1 VSVVGTVLAVVLVGG
16 GAAVSPALDV
26 DQIVVEGVRRTPEA
40 EVTAATGLRRGA
52 AMATLDAGDAADG
65 VEDLPW
71 VERATVERRWPGT
84 VAVEVVERA
93 PAAALAAPDG
103 RWVLVD
109 DDGHRLA
116 RVRTPERTLVT
127 VEGLG
132 EAAGGPLGDRVP
144 RPARG
149 AVELAH
155 LLPATVRYRLPRI
168 GVLSGGALL
177 CKVRSVD
184 GEDALARLGPPERL
198 REKVIALA
206 TILESSDLRGVERID
221 LRVPVA
227 PVLTRR

>member
-1 VSVVGTVLAVVLVGG
+1 
-16 GAAVSPALDV
+16 
-26 DQIVVEGVRRTPEA
+26 
-40 EVTAATGLRRGA
+40 
-52 AMATLDAGDAADG
+52 
-65 VEDLPW
+65 
-71 VERATVERRWPGT
+71 
-84 VAVEVVERA
+84 
-93 PAAALAAPDG
+93 
-103 RWVLVD
+103 
-109 DDGHRLA
+109 
-116 RVRTPERTLVT
+116 
-127 VEGLG
+127 
-132 EAAGGPLGDRVP
+132 LGDRVP

-155 LLPATVRYRLPRI
+155 LLPATVRYRHPRI